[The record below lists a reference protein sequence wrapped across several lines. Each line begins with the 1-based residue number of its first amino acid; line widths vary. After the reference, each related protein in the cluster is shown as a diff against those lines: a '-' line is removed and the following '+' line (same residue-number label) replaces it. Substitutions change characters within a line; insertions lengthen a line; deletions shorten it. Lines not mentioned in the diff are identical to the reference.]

1 MVCFFILFFVW
12 FLEEEGYEFVWRLEF
27 GCSGGIGFCFW
38 AGGMKMFL
46 DLGLRVRV
54 VGRGGVSFYFIDV
67 KIEVRCGG

>member
-27 GCSGGIGFCFW
+27 GCLGGIGFCFW

-46 DLGLRVRV
+46 DLGL
-54 VGRGGVSFYFIDV
+54 
-67 KIEVRCGG
+67 